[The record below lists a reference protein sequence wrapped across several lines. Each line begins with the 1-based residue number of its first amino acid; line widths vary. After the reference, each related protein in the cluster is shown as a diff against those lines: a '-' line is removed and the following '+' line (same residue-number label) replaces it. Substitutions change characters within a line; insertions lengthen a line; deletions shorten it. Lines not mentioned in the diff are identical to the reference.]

1 MLAIFLLIEK
11 VIRMKTKLSLLILLL
26 FISGCASYMNISEIN
41 DNPQR
46 YQDKTVIVRG
56 TVVETVAIP
65 IIHDGLYQIDD
76 NTGKIWVLS
85 KDVPYRGERVI
96 VKGEVKNAITI
107 NKRTFGTVII
117 EKNKE
122 IKDRSF

>member
-1 MLAIFLLIEK
+1 MH
-11 VIRMKTKLSLLILLL
+11 
-26 FISGCASYMNISEIN
+26 ISEIN

-46 YQDKTVIVRG
+46 YQDKKVIVKGTVI
-56 TVVETVAIP
+56 ETVAIP

-96 VKGEVKNAITI
+96 VKGEVKTAITI
-107 NKRTFGTVII
+107 NKKTFGTVII
-117 EKNKE
+117 EENKE
-122 IKDRSF
+122 IKGRSF

>member
-1 MLAIFLLIEK
+1 MKIQPFLFIFLF
-11 VIRMKTKLSLLILLL
+11 
-26 FISGCASYMNISEIN
+26 FISGCAFYMHISEIN
-41 DNPQR
+41 DDPQR
-46 YQDKTVIVRG
+46 YQDKTVIVKG

-96 VKGEVKNAITI
+96 VKGEVKTAITI

-117 EKNKE
+117 EEDKE
-122 IKDRSF
+122 IKGRSF